1 MYLALVGSMCTE
13 VPTMDL
19 KTAFLLPD
27 AMSSSSRRI
36 AVGSS
41 DRSRCHGWQPPATI
55 RPGYAERL
63 REYILG
69 GRFWYRTVF
78 SHCPPRR
85 LAVESGWQP
94 AYTIVWHS
102 RRHRHSKL
110 IKKQVLPRFA

>member
-1 MYLALVGSMCTE
+1 MTSEEKSKYVYLALVGSMCTE

-41 DRSRCHGWQPPATI
+41 DGSRCHGWQPPATI

-63 REYILG
+63 REYILR

-78 SHCPPRR
+78 FHCPPRDSLLR
-85 LAVESGWQP
+85 VVGSQRTPSSGIRAV
-94 AYTIVWHS
+94 IVIVS
-102 RRHRHSKL
+102 
-110 IKKQVLPRFA
+110 